1 LLKERLITLASQ
13 APAELQKS
21 VPELEY
27 VRDGDLAKLVSEV
40 RSGLIAQLA
49 DAE

>member
-1 LLKERLITLASQ
+1 MSNAIM
-13 APAELQKS
+13 APSELQKS

-27 VRDGDLAKLVSEV
+27 VRNGELAKLVGEV